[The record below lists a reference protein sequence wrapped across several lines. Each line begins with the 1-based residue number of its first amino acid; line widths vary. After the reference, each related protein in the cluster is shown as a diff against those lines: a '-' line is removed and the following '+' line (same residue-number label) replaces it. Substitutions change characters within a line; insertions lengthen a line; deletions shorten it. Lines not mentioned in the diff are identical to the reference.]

1 MGTKIKKILNEKE
14 KIEKKNMVTTK
25 GHKIKK
31 KKKLNNYEFNFPPK
45 KDKKRKKGNINI
57 KVTSKIIL
65 NKNNQIINS
74 KVNLDKNKP
83 IIPHKSKNVIKIS
96 YNDYEL
102 NNFGYKQAII
112 YDKRSCCDYYFS
124 LIKRKNPLIF
134 SFCPVEDYNSMVIK
148 TCIFSL
154 SFSIY
159 YAINF
164 AFFDD
169 EIMHKI
175 YELGGKYDI
184 MLFFPKI
191 AIAFV
196 ASYYIT
202 VIIKLMFLSERN
214 IVNIRSQLV
223 ISSAYEISEKEKKN
237 MVIKYSIFFILS
249 LIFLSFFWM
258 LLSSFGAV
266 YPNTQ
271 IFIFKNTLIS
281 FALSFFYPFVINIF
295 PCMFRMCALKS
306 KQKNNECIYK
316 ISKIFQEL

>member
-1 MGTKIKKILNEKE
+1 MKTKIKKILNEKE

-65 NKNNQIINS
+65 NKNNQII
-74 KVNLDKNKP
+74 
-83 IIPHKSKNVIKIS
+83 
-96 YNDYEL
+96 
-102 NNFGYKQAII
+102 
-112 YDKRSCCDYYFS
+112 RSCCDYYFS

-134 SFCPVEDYNSMVIK
+134 SFCPVDDYNSMVIK

-175 YELGGKYDI
+175 YELGGKYNI
-184 MLFFPKI
+184 MFFLPCNCFCCLLLYYSYNKI
-191 AIAFV
+191 NVF
-196 ASYYIT
+196 
-202 VIIKLMFLSERN
+202 
-214 IVNIRSQLV
+214 IR
-223 ISSAYEISEKEKKN
+223 KK
-237 MVIKYSIFFILS
+237 Y
-249 LIFLSFFWM
+249 
-258 LLSSFGAV
+258 
-266 YPNTQ
+266 
-271 IFIFKNTLIS
+271 
-281 FALSFFYPFVINIF
+281 
-295 PCMFRMCALKS
+295 C
-306 KQKNNECIYK
+306 
-316 ISKIFQEL
+316 

>member
-1 MGTKIKKILNEKE
+1 LKNQIRKILNEKE
-14 KIEKKNMVTTK
+14 KIEKKKIQTTK
-25 GHKIKK
+25 GNEKKGKK
-31 KKKLNNYEFNFPPK
+31 KSKNYVFNFPPK

-83 IIPHKSKNVIKIS
+83 IIPHKSKNVIKVS

-102 NNFGYKQAII
+102 NNFGYKQAIM

-134 SFCPVEDYNSMVIK
+134 SFCPVDDYNSMVIK

-184 MLFFPKI
+184 MFFLPKI
-191 AIAFV
+191 VISFAF
-196 ASYYIT
+196 SYYIT
-202 VIIKLMFLSERN
+202 GLNAKVNPLFDHFL
-214 IVNIRSQLV
+214 
-223 ISSAYEISEKEKKN
+223 
-237 MVIKYSIFFILS
+237 
-249 LIFLSFFWM
+249 
-258 LLSSFGAV
+258 
-266 YPNTQ
+266 
-271 IFIFKNTLIS
+271 
-281 FALSFFYPFVINIF
+281 
-295 PCMFRMCALKS
+295 
-306 KQKNNECIYK
+306 
-316 ISKIFQEL
+316 